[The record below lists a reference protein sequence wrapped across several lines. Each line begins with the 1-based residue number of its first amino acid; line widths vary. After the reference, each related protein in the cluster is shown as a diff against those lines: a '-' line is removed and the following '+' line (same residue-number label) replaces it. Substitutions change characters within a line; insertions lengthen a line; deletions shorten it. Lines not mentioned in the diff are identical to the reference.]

1 MDNEALIERMVAGD
15 RTAFDALVAPELPR
29 LRSFLM
35 RLVANPHDADD
46 LVQETTLQAYRKRAE
61 FRGESSFATWL
72 FAIGSRLGLTLLRS
86 RKRWAMTT
94 QLDMHDLTDDRPE
107 FLAQLGGE
115 ISRPEFR
122 YQVAEHVAYCF
133 SCIGRALDP
142 EDSAAVILVE
152 VFQLSA
158 GEAAKM
164 IDLSESTFRHRL
176 SAGRK
181 AMMAAFDDLC
191 ALVNKRG
198 ACHQCKTL
206 RDASP
211 ADRQGDEPPEL
222 VEFSRRLAVVR
233 DANVVDGPTARLH
246 ALMLGF
252 IANNV

>member
-1 MDNEALIERMVAGD
+1 MMAGD
-15 RTAFDALVAPELPR
+15 RAAFDALVAPQLPR

-46 LVQETTLQAYRKRAE
+46 LVQEATLQAYRKCAE

-72 FAIGSRLGLTLLRS
+72 FAIATRLGLTHLRA
-86 RKRWAMTT
+86 RKRWATTT
-94 QLDMHDLTDDRPE
+94 QLDMHELCHDTPE

-115 ISRPEFR
+115 LGRPEFR
-122 YQVAEHVAYCF
+122 YEVAEHVAYCF
-133 SCIGRALDP
+133 SCIGRSLDP
-142 EDSAAVILVE
+142 EESAAVILVE
-152 VFQLSA
+152 VFELSA
-158 GEAAKM
+158 AEAAKM

-181 AMMAAFDDLC
+181 AMTAAFDDLC

-211 ADRQGDEPPEL
+211 ADRQGDEPPQL
-222 VEFSRRLAVVR
+222 VELSRRLAVVR
-233 DANVVDGPTARLH
+233 DANVVDGTTARLH

-252 IANNV
+252 IAKNV